1 LTSQEI
7 YLLKALMS
15 YIKKYDEN
23 SYTDMLQKELEQKQK
38 VQLPAS
44 LTNANKIEDLINSGL
59 TAEDLKDVLTSDQL
73 LHKRIHDIKKFLEGP
88 ADKGKGPLKFL
99 KDFVLIRWRGL
110 NQEFYENFVKDVKS
124 VMNTQKGDIIN
135 CYNAEKTDKKEHLEN
150 NKKIHE
156 FPGFNY
162 DNDVG
167 TNPGLQMYA
176 ILNDYRNP
184 GMIAKRFEKVPGVLV
199 FFQTI
204 FQPNIF
210 RDLMLLAMVIG
221 MIVSFGYM
229 IAGIVVAAVVGTS
242 IFAAITSS
250 GALSMISMAP
260 IGAYFIG
267 AFPVNFFREEPNK
280 LKAHVP
286 MEGLEKKIKDTGPD
300 HGFGVARKQSL
311 DLTTVPA
318 SRHSAGGGLSSP
330 RPEEGGPRLITSS
343 IDNTLKNS

>member
-1 LTSQEI
+1 MAFLTSQEI

-15 YIKKYDEN
+15 YIKKYDTTNQKAMFQDALTSE
-23 SYTDMLQKELEQKQK
+23 QKENLPDPQK
-38 VQLPAS
+38 
-44 LTNANKIEDLINSGL
+44 TNANTIADLINSDL
-59 TAEDLKDVLTSDQL
+59 TAEDLKNVLTSDQL
-73 LHKRIHDIKKFLEGP
+73 LYKRIHDINQFLEGP
-88 ADKGKGPLKFL
+88 ADKGEGLLKFL
-99 KDFVLIRWRGL
+99 KDFVLIRWRGR
-110 NQEFYENFVKDVKS
+110 NQAFYKNFVKDVKS
-124 VMNTQKGDIIN
+124 VMDTEKEDIIKY
-135 CYNAEKTDKKEHLEN
+135 YNAEKTDEKEHLDEN
-150 NKKIHE
+150 TTIHE

-162 DNDVG
+162 DMDRG

-184 GMIAKRFEKVPGVLV
+184 GMIAKRLEKAPGVLV

-260 IGAYFIG
+260 IGTYFIG
-267 AFPVNFFREEPNK
+267 AFAVNFFREEPNK
-280 LKAHVP
+280 QKAHVP
-286 MEGLEKKIKDTGPD
+286 MEGLEKKFEDTGPD
-300 HGFGVARKQSL
+300 HGFRVARKQSS

-318 SRHSAGGGLSSP
+318 SRHSAGGGSPSP
-330 RPEEGGPRLITSS
+330 RPEEGGP
-343 IDNTLKNS
+343 